1 MQLAM
6 RLKTLFIRFY
16 KSFNFDYIKK
26 HTKNAKQKPWE
37 MIGDKWYPYVQ
48 ISIDPNIT
56 TIVGDNESGKSHLL
70 SAIEK
75 AISGEEIKLED
86 FCRYSQF
93 FTVKQGEIKYP
104 DFGCEWEQ
112 LSDEEQD
119 KVRHLVSGITSET
132 PFDSF
137 FLFRTNKDT
146 LTVYLQE
153 GDKLTGYAVPKNSL
167 DSFKKFLPHTFRIES
182 DIALPDSVPIKRI
195 IDKIPNFDA
204 KKYEILEREQRQ
216 EVVRQMEELYRNK
229 SQFQPQPSYTQVTQ
243 PESEFNKAI
252 SSIFKILDGSGMSL
266 KEKENR
272 EKEIHLAYDLICKIA
287 QIDQQYLLELANSM
301 TSGKAGYT
309 EAILKGI
316 NKKLEENLN
325 FPGYWVQDRKFCL
338 LLSARD
344 HDLVFTIRDRT
355 GTNYSF
361 SERSTG
367 LKYFLS
373 YYIQYLAHEPQSK
386 NPEILVMDEPDAY
399 LSSQAQ
405 QDLLKIFDKF
415 SNPDNEKPPIQ
426 VVYVTHSPF
435 LIDKNHSERIRVLK
449 KEEEGTRLI
458 KDAARNHYE
467 PLRSAFGA
475 FLGETAFI
483 GNCNLMVEGQGDQIL
498 IAGAA
503 AYLCSCN
510 VSKRETLDLNQITI
524 VPAGGASQIP
534 YLVYLARGRDVVQPA
549 VIVLLD
555 SDEGGNDAKKNL
567 KRGGVKNKQLLPEDL
582 ILQIGDLAND
592 SGLTLPPHGKLIEI
606 EDLIPLAISVEAA
619 QLYAKEVCEASES
632 IIKKIT
638 EDSISKKLTASNT
651 VFDAIESCFQEIF
664 KDAPKLELKK
674 VAFARSVIETIRKL
688 SKEKSSQK
696 GLKEFENNFKALF
709 RRIYEMKNKAERDIK
724 KERITQAIDRVIQN
738 FLQDHPVTARREDA
752 MDMLDEIEAMLDSN
766 RKGDD
771 KIKLEIDNI
780 QTTYKLA
787 HDMVKPID
795 NYEQFKEDIGKVKFA
810 GIIDSQDE
818 EEEE

>member
-1 MQLAM
+1 
-6 RLKTLFIRFY
+6 
-16 KSFNFDYIKK
+16 
-26 HTKNAKQKPWE
+26 
-37 MIGDKWYPYVQ
+37 
-48 ISIDPNIT
+48 
-56 TIVGDNESGKSHLL
+56 
-70 SAIEK
+70 
-75 AISGEEIKLED
+75 
-86 FCRYSQF
+86 
-93 FTVKQGEIKYP
+93 
-104 DFGCEWEQ
+104 
-112 LSDEEQD
+112 
-119 KVRHLVSGITSET
+119 
-132 PFDSF
+132 
-137 FLFRTNKDT
+137 
-146 LTVYLQE
+146 
-153 GDKLTGYAVPKNSL
+153 
-167 DSFKKFLPHTFRIES
+167 
-182 DIALPDSVPIKRI
+182 
-195 IDKIPNFDA
+195 
-204 KKYEILEREQRQ
+204 
-216 EVVRQMEELYRNK
+216 
-229 SQFQPQPSYTQVTQ
+229 
-243 PESEFNKAI
+243 
-252 SSIFKILDGSGMSL
+252 MSL
-266 KEKENR
+266 KEREKR

-287 QIDQQYLLELANSM
+287 KIDQQYLLELANSM
-301 TSGKAGYT
+301 INGKAGYT

-325 FPGYWVQDRKFCL
+325 FPGYWVQDRKFGL
-338 LLSARD
+338 LISARD

-373 YYIQYLAHEPQSK
+373 YYIQYLAHEPQNK

-503 AYLCSCN
+503 TYLRSFN

-555 SDEGGNDAKKNL
+555 SDEGGHNAKKNL
-567 KRGGVKNKQLLPEDL
+567 KRGGIKNKQLLQEDL

-592 SGLTLPPHGKLIEI
+592 SDVTLPPNNKLIEI
-606 EDLIPLAISVEAA
+606 EDLIPLAISVQAA
-619 QLYAKEVCEASES
+619 QLYAKELCEATDTL
-632 IIKKIT
+632 IKKIT
-638 EDSISKKLTASNT
+638 EDSISKKLTGENT
-651 VFDAIESCFQEIF
+651 VFDAIKSCFQEIF
-664 KDAPKLELKK
+664 KDSTHRELQK
-674 VAFARSVIETIRKL
+674 VPFARSVVETIRKL
-688 SKEKSSQK
+688 SKEKISQK
-696 GLKEFENNFKALF
+696 GLTEFENNFKALF
-709 RRIYEMKNKAERDIK
+709 RRIYEMKNKAERELK
-724 KERITQAIDRVIQN
+724 KERITQVIDRVLQN

-752 MDMLDEIEAMLDSN
+752 MDILDEIEAMLDSN

-771 KIKLEIDNI
+771 NIKLQIENI
-780 QTTYKLA
+780 RTTYKLA
-787 HDMVKPID
+787 HDMMKPID